1 MFACVCKSMPTMSS
15 CPSTLQ
21 LTLLVCLGLLCLLL
35 FTDSTGSKGPAQP
48 LNTTQANCSA
58 AHINGGICSPG
69 DNGDVSEN
77 ATAGPLKAKQEDQFP
92 TNSSL
97 PTSHTSVS
105 RALNDS
111 VAPPPPSTTT
121 GLATQA
127 AHSGTTTSST
137 GAATAAAI
145 QPAGTSAA
153 TTATSTTLMTTKTT
167 AITTPRSAAA
177 TATSTTLTTKTTA
190 ITTPRSA
197 AATATSTTLTTK
209 TTAISTPSAAP
220 TATSTTL
227 TTKTTAIST
236 PSAAPTATS
245 TTLTLEATAIIPPS
259 AATAAASTTPPVAE
273 TSKAAH
279 PETSV
284 KAKTG
289 LTTANPTVAMTTT
302 NGTKI
307 SPPPPSAATPH
318 HTRSTGKPPVQTS
331 LSKGPTT
338 SPSRPT
344 GRSAPVAPGPRVPAV
359 DVAGAPLT
367 KQLVDTASL
376 LSVLLFG
383 LLFFL
388 VTVAVFVT
396 QAYESYRRKDYT
408 QVDYLINGMYS
419 DSGV

>member
-1 MFACVCKSMPTMSS
+1 MFACVCKLMPTMSP

-35 FTDSTGSKGPAQP
+35 FTDSPGSKKGPTQP
-48 LNTTQANCSA
+48 PNTTQANCSA
-58 AHINGGICSPG
+58 AHTGGVCSPG
-69 DNGDVSEN
+69 DDGDVSEN
-77 ATAGPLKAKQEDQFP
+77 ATAGPLKAKPEDQFP

-111 VAPPPPSTTT
+111 VAQTPPSTTT

-127 AHSGTTTSST
+127 AHSGTTTTSST
-137 GAATAAAI
+137 GAATAAAV
-145 QPAGTSAA
+145 QPVGNVVTPTSLGTSAATTPTSTTLMTTKTAITTPRSAA
-153 TTATSTTLMTTKTT
+153 TTATSTTLTTET
-167 AITTPRSAAA
+167 
-177 TATSTTLTTKTTA
+177 
-190 ITTPRSA
+190 
-197 AATATSTTLTTK
+197 
-209 TTAISTPSAAP
+209 
-220 TATSTTL
+220 
-227 TTKTTAIST
+227 
-236 PSAAPTATS
+236 
-245 TTLTLEATAIIPPS
+245 TAIIPPS
-259 AATAAASTTPPVAE
+259 AATAAASTTPPVTA
-273 TSKAAH
+273 TSKAAVPH

-284 KAKTG
+284 KARTR
-289 LTTANPTVAMTTT
+289 LTTANPTVALTTT
-302 NGTKI
+302 NGTKM
-307 SPPPPSAATPH
+307 SPPPPSVATPH
-318 HTRSTGKPPVQTS
+318 HALSTEKPPVQTS
-331 LSKGPTT
+331 LPTGPTT
-338 SPSRPT
+338 SPSTPT
-344 GRSAPVAPGPRVPAV
+344 GHSAPVAPGPRVPAV